1 MEFNTRL
8 DYALF
13 QLTPTRTRCDLVI
26 VAGKENEKLASGL
39 LDPFISHLKAAK
51 DQISKGG
58 YSITLRPVGST
69 PSWFTKGTLQ
79 RFVRFVSTPEVLER
93 FVTVEREIQQIEN
106 SIQSNEAANAV
117 VATETDGAE
126 SVISGNFQ
134 KTYSSSKSYGEFNGT
149 GDAVQEENSK
159 VRLQRVL
166 ETRKKVLSKEQAMAY
181 ARALVAGYEPGNIDD
196 LISFADAFGASRL
209 REACINF
216 MDLCKRKNE
225 DRLWMAELAAM
236 QASPRPDLSYLGTSG
251 IVLAGEESDLNQNL
265 LMNFSSAKQN
275 GSADASD
282 AGSADINP
290 DGKAQVQMQWSPH
303 VPHFMHNFQ
312 GPGFQQMPPYQGYHF
327 PGMHAPP
334 PFYPGNMHWPPY
346 VEDSSLAR
354 GWEGDDHRSHKSSSR
369 SKKKSSRGKADETSK
384 QDESTEPSD
393 SSSEGEPGEQV
404 QKKRHGKKASRNVV
418 IRNINYISSNRKG
431 DKDSDSE
438 EASDEDEF
446 IDGDSLKQQVEEAV
460 GSLNKQHKSTL
471 RHHKKQDR
479 SKHRDT
485 VSYDDDEHETKAAT
499 ANSPWDAFQ
508 NLLLQEKDL
517 DSSDPTRLQDEYF
530 VNKGSEDGIGRSSA
544 LNPNS
549 ETLRN
554 QPGVSGDP
562 FLGTQM
568 DRRYE
573 GEARGGNYGTNEFDG
588 PVVKRR
594 ENTNEELLMLQ
605 GNDSRISS
613 GNGISDFTTE
623 STVTKSRKE
632 GDWFMNNQL
641 DKSANQDEIIG
652 LKMFDG
658 DNASSSAAEHFDTE
672 VNKNDV
678 FFDDSL
684 MIQGPSMRKDQLD
697 SQLRIGVGMVP
708 EIETTQYENDKAE
721 NLQKAA
727 SVSYEPDDL
736 YMMLGRDS
744 ADINA
749 IPSRT
754 PEIDY
759 EMNVLSAEANGRH
772 SDIKTSSADDKD
784 TDGKTDRSSNAK
796 LPNKESRSRVPNGS
810 LVKSK
815 SDIASKIRKPAAGS
829 RTAVRKSRFDQEEEI
844 RKKIEEL
851 RIQRQK
857 RITERSAANGF
868 NPVTYRKNSMENK
881 TSSTPM
887 KNQAPTQDTKK
898 VSKPVLRRST
908 IERLA
913 TARTTSKVSSA
924 ESRPNQP
931 KKSTSRETGSLT
943 TGSQKTKSSTN
954 KVKASDKK
962 SGTNKVPSSDSD
974 AHGKDSKVVTFAPEA
989 TRQTAIVDDFKNIQ
1003 ELQSTTSIVKPE
1015 ENEISQSSKGNHLI
1029 EDNKPEQL
1037 DHINAGNFDDVAE
1050 MITVDPMVQ
1059 LDHVNAKEVTVAPDA
1074 TQQTAIVD
1082 DFKNIQE
1089 LEGTASIV
1097 KPEENEISQSSKG
1110 NYLNEDDKA
1119 VQLDHVNAE
1128 DLNEDIPEMITVD
1141 LVPPSP
1147 NNDVTSS
1154 TVNIEMDSEMNEKDG
1169 SPRIISEIEIST
1181 PPPNEAVEMEPA
1193 VHSRKKWNSGENSPK
1208 AAKVFRK
1215 LLFFGRKT
1223 RNSPT

>member
-1 MEFNTRL
+1 MEFNFNTRL

-26 VAGKENEKLASGL
+26 FAGKENEKLASGL

-106 SIQSNEAANAV
+106 SIQSNEAANAAV
-117 VATETDGAE
+117 VTEIDGTE

-134 KTYSSSKSYGEFNGT
+134 KTFSSSKSNGEFTGT

-181 ARALVAGYEPGNIDD
+181 ARALVAGYEPDNIND

-236 QASPRPDLSYLGTSG
+236 HASPRPDLSYLGTSG
-251 IVLAGEESDLNQNL
+251 IVLAGEENDP
-265 LMNFSSAKQN
+265 NFSSAKQN

-282 AGSADINP
+282 VGRADINP
-290 DGKAQVQMQWSPH
+290 DGKAQVQMQWPPH
-303 VPHFMHNFQ
+303 VPQFMHNFQ
-312 GPGFQQMPPYQGYHF
+312 GPGLQQMPPYQGYFF
-327 PGMHAPP
+327 PGMHAPT
-334 PFYPGNMHWPPY
+334 PFHPGNMHWPPY

-354 GWEGDDHRSHKSSSR
+354 GWELDDHRSHKPSSR
-369 SKKKSSRGKADETSK
+369 SKKKSSRGKTDETSK
-384 QDESTEPSD
+384 QDELSEPSD

-404 QKKRHGKKASRNVV
+404 RKKRHGKKASRNVV
-418 IRNINYISSNRKG
+418 IRNINYISSNRNG
-431 DKDSDSE
+431 EKDSDSE

-446 IDGDSLKQQVEEAV
+446 IVGDSLKHQVEEAV
-460 GSLNKQHKSTL
+460 GSLNKQHKSTSW
-471 RHHKKQDR
+471 HHKKQDR

-485 VSYDDDEHETKAAT
+485 VSYDDDEHETKAT
-499 ANSPWDAFQ
+499 RGNNPWDAFQ

-517 DSSDPTRLQDEYF
+517 DSSDPARLQDEYF
-530 VNKGSEDGIGRSSA
+530 VKNGSEDGIGRSSA
-544 LNPNS
+544 FNPNA
-549 ETLRN
+549 EAVRN
-554 QPGVSGDP
+554 QPGVSGDR

-568 DRRYE
+568 ERVYE
-573 GEARGGNYGTNEFDG
+573 GETQGRKYGTNEFDG

-594 ENTNEELLMLQ
+594 ESINEELLMLQ
-605 GNDSRISS
+605 GNEFRISS
-613 GNGISDFTTE
+613 RNGISDFTTE
-623 STVTKSRKE
+623 STVTKSRK

-672 VNKNDV
+672 VNKNDAFV
-678 FFDDSL
+678 DDSS
-684 MIQGPSMRKDQLD
+684 MIQGPSMGDQLD

-708 EIETTQYENDKAE
+708 EIETTQYENGKAE
-721 NLQKAA
+721 NSQKAA

-744 ADINA
+744 ADINLIA
-749 IPSRT
+749 SRT

-759 EMNVLSAEANGRH
+759 EMNVLSSEANGRH
-772 SDIKTSSADDKD
+772 SDIKTTGANDKD
-784 TDGKTDRSSNAK
+784 TDGKTDGSSKGK
-796 LPNKESRSRVPNGS
+796 LLSKESRSRVPNRS

-815 SDIASKIRKPAAGS
+815 SDMASKMRKPAAGS

-857 RITERSAANGF
+857 RIMERSAANGF
-868 NPVTYRKNSMENK
+868 SPVTSRKNSMENK

-887 KNQAPTQDTKK
+887 KNQPPTQDTKK
-898 VSKPVLRRST
+898 VPKPVLRRST

-913 TARTTSKVSSA
+913 TARNTSKVTSA

-931 KKSTSRETGSLT
+931 KKSTLKENGSLT
-943 TGSQKTKSSTN
+943 TGSPKTKSSTN
-954 KVKASDKK
+954 KVKGSDKK
-962 SGTNKVPSSDSD
+962 SGTNEVPSSDSG
-974 AHGKDSKVVTFAPEA
+974 AHGKDSKEVTVEPEA
-989 TRQTAIVDDFKNIQ
+989 TQQTAVVDDFKNIQ
-1003 ELQSTTSIVKPE
+1003 ELQSTTSVVKPV

-1029 EDNKPEQL
+1029 EDNKPVQL
-1037 DHINAGNFDDVAE
+1037 DHE
-1050 MITVDPMVQ
+1050 MITVDPVVQ
-1059 LDHVNAKEVTVAPDA
+1059 LDHVNAKEVTVEPKA
-1074 TQQTAIVD
+1074 TQQTTIID
-1082 DFKNIQE
+1082 DFENIRE
-1089 LEGTASIV
+1089 LQGTTSIV

-1110 NYLNEDDKA
+1110 KHPIEDNKP
-1119 VQLDHVNAE
+1119 VELDHVNAE
-1128 DLNEDIPEMITVD
+1128 DFNEDIPEMTTVD
-1141 LVPPSP
+1141 PVPPSP
-1147 NNDVTSS
+1147 NNTVMFS
-1154 TVNIEMDSEMNEKDG
+1154 TVNIEMNEEDE
-1169 SPRIISEIEIST
+1169 SPRNIVSEIEIST
-1181 PPPNEAVEMEPA
+1181 PPPNEVVEMEPA
-1193 VHSRKKWNSGENSPK
+1193 VHSRKKWNTGENSPR

-1223 RNSPT
+1223 RNSPA